1 MLCNV
6 AKCIIRIYFGIYRF
20 YLDYLAIYLLIIAFN
35 DKLEASNQALF
46 SMVRA
51 THIAVRQL
59 LD

>member
-6 AKCIIRIYFGIYRF
+6 VKCIIHIYFRIYRF
-20 YLDYLAIYLLIIAFN
+20 YLDYLAIYLLKIAFN
-35 DKLEASNQALF
+35 DKLEANNQALF